1 MQRLNR
7 TNTVAAKYAERKVM
21 VFGGGNFNRA
31 FGCWMID
38 LLNEQ
43 TKFNGGI
50 ILVKPTPGRDYTALR
65 EQDGLYHVMLN
76 GIESGQL
83 VSKTRLITA
92 INEIVHPYL
101 NWDQYLATAEE
112 AGLRYIISNTT
123 ESGISFESNDQL
135 SDAPPSSFPA
145 KLSRWLH
152 HRFEHFSGASDK
164 GCVLLP
170 CELIADNGD
179 ALKACILRYAQ
190 QWGLSA
196 EFQDWINSHC
206 IFCNTLVDRIV
217 TGYPSDT
224 ADDIQS
230 KMGMEDQMLVAGE
243 PYHSWIIQGPTHL
256 AAELPFDQIGL
267 AVKWVEQLE
276 DYRAQKVKILN
287 GAHTSMVPV
296 GYLAGKVSVKEAIET
311 PAIGQF
317 IESLLQEEVW
327 PTLDFSAAELED
339 FTSKTLD
346 RFRNPFL
353 FHKLLDIALNS
364 ISKFKT
370 RLLPS
375 LLGFVDKKGF
385 CPPRISLALA
395 ALIVMYKGEWQ
406 GEQTPLRDDAKV
418 LAFFQAVWA
427 ESEDIPQLVTK
438 VLAQTD
444 FWEQDLNQLNGL
456 PELVT
461 TYIQAIQSKGLIS
474 TLETVFPSKLT
485 S

>member
-43 TKFNGGI
+43 AGFNGGV
-50 ILVKPTPGRDYTALR
+50 ILVKPTPGSDYTALR
-65 EQDGLYHVMLN
+65 EQDGLYHVILN
-76 GIESGQL
+76 GIEAGQL
-83 VSKTRLITA
+83 VSKTRLVTA
-92 INEIVHPYL
+92 IDQIVHPYL
-101 NWDQYLATAEE
+101 DWDQYLTTAEE
-112 AGLRYIISNTT
+112 PSLGYIISNTT
-123 ESGISFESNDQL
+123 ESGIRFEPKDQL

-152 HRFEHFSGASDK
+152 HRFQHFSGASDK
-164 GCVLLP
+164 ACVFLP

-179 ALKACILRYAQ
+179 ALKECVLRYAQ

-196 EFQDWINSHC
+196 EFQHWVTAQC

-217 TGYPSDT
+217 TGYPSDK
-224 ADDIQS
+224 AEDIQS
-230 KMGMEDQMLVAGE
+230 EIGWEDQMLVAGE
-243 PYHSWIIQGPTHL
+243 PYHSWIIQGPAQL
-256 AAELPFDQIGL
+256 AAQLPFDQIGL
-267 AVKWVEQLE
+267 AVKWVAQLE

-296 GYLAGKVSVKEAIET
+296 GHLAGKVSVKEAIET

-327 PTLDFSAAELED
+327 PSLDFSAADLTD

-395 ALIVMYKGEWQ
+395 ALIVMYKGEW
-406 GEQTPLRDDAKV
+406 EAVQTPLRDDPKV
-418 LAFFQAVWA
+418 LAFFQSIWA
-427 ESEDIPQLVTK
+427 ESEDISQLVTK

-444 FWEQDLNQLNGL
+444 FWEQDLNQISGL
-456 PELVT
+456 SELVT

-474 TLETVFPSKLT
+474 TLETAFPTTLT